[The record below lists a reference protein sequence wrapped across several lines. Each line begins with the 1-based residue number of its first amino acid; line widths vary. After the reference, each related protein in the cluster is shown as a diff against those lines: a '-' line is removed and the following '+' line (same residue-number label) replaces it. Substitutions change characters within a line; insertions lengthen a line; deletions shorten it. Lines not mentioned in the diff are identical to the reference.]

1 MAQQPAV
8 PSGVPVPGDVLA
20 GKYRIERV
28 LGAGGMG
35 VVFAAWHLVLERRVA
50 VKFLLP
56 EAAALP
62 DAGARFLREA
72 RAAAAL
78 DGQHIARVLDVG
90 TLDTG
95 AAYMVLEYL
104 TGDDL
109 GQVLQT
115 RGPLPLADAADYL
128 QACEAI
134 AEAHARGII
143 HRDLKPKN
151 LFLTR
156 RPDGTPL
163 LKVLDFGLSKFIA
176 TGDSLKEASLTAT
189 GLIMGS
195 IHYMS
200 PEQIRSLKYAD
211 VRTDIWALGV
221 ILYRMLT
228 GRHPFEGDSVTA
240 VTAAIMMDTP
250 VSILTLRQ
258 DVPPAVA
265 ALVSR
270 CLVKD
275 PAARAQSV
283 TEIARVLAP
292 FGTQRARLSFESI
305 DRLLPEPAHRGG
317 SSPAEGAPTASTR
330 PFGPPS
336 PSGAGPRAAPDA
348 TTAPMPAPPG
358 MPSSPGSEAPG
369 AMHATGSDAPGAVH
383 ATLPHASWGN
393 TTRSRAP
400 RGRAALLA
408 SAAGA
413 LVLVG
418 GLVLAWRL
426 TASRPADDSPSAPSV
441 TVTAPAPF
449 DAATAAAV
457 TTAARAADTATA
469 APPAGAEAPAARP
482 AETATAAPPAGAPA
496 IASPSARAPA
506 KPAAPPTAPA
516 REKPA
521 GSAAPPKPPP
531 PATSAPRNAGSDRRI
546 FD

>member
-8 PSGVPVPGDVLA
+8 PSGVPAPGDVLA

-35 VVFAAWHLVLERRVA
+35 VVFAGWDVVLERRVA
-50 VKFLLP
+50 VKLLLP

-78 DGQHIARVLDVG
+78 DGQHIARVLDMG
-90 TLDTG
+90 TLGTG

-115 RGPLPLADAADYL
+115 RGILPLADAADYVL

-163 LKVLDFGLSKFIA
+163 LKVLDFGLSKFTA
-176 TGDSLKEASLTAT
+176 TGDSVKEASLTAT

-228 GRHPFEGDSVTA
+228 GRHPFEGDSITA
-240 VTAAIMMDTP
+240 VTAAIIMDAPTS
-250 VSILTLRQ
+250 VLALRP
-258 DVPPAVA
+258 DLPPAVGE
-265 ALVSR
+265 LVGR
-270 CLVKD
+270 CLAKD
-275 PAARAQSV
+275 PGARVQSV
-283 TEIARVLAP
+283 AEIGRVLAP
-292 FGTQRARLSFESI
+292 FGTQRGRLSFESI
-305 DRLLPEPAHRGG
+305 DRILPERASRAGYPPVGAPPAAPGALG
-317 SSPAEGAPTASTR
+317 ASSPAWRGAP
-330 PFGPPS
+330 
-336 PSGAGPRAAPDA
+336 GAAEAA
-348 TTAPMPAPPG
+348 TAPMPDRPDV
-358 MPSSPGSEAPG
+358 PSSPGSEAAG
-369 AMHATGSDAPGAVH
+369 TAH

-393 TTRSRAP
+393 TTRTRAP
-400 RGRAALLA
+400 RSRVALLA
-408 SAAGA
+408 GAAGA
-413 LVLVG
+413 LVLTG
-418 GLVLAWRL
+418 IFLAWRL
-426 TASRPADDSPSAPSV
+426 TPSGPPDSDSPAASSSSAPELGLASPGAPGAASAPGAAGA
-441 TVTAPAPF
+441 VTATPV
-449 DAATAAAV
+449 AAI
-457 TTAARAADTATA
+457 
-469 APPAGAEAPAARP
+469 
-482 AETATAAPPAGAPA
+482 ETASAALEA
-496 IASPSARAPA
+496 
-506 KPAAPPTAPA
+506 
-516 REKPA
+516 
-521 GSAAPPKPPP
+521 SAAPVASASPDARAKAAASSTAATPPVKASANAVSTAKPPSSSQVRTQNKP
-531 PATSAPRNAGSDRRI
+531 EDPWNKWD
-546 FD
+546 

>member
-1 MAQQPAV
+1 MQQQHPV

-35 VVFAAWHLVLERRVA
+35 VVLAAWHLVLERRVA

-78 DGQHIARVLDVG
+78 DGQHIARVIDVG
-90 TLDTG
+90 TLDSG

-109 GQVLQT
+109 GHVLQT
-115 RGPLPLADAADYL
+115 RGPLPLVEAADYLL
-128 QACEAI
+128 QACEAL

-176 TGDSLKEASLTAT
+176 TGDSVKEASLTAT

-228 GRHPFEGDSVTA
+228 GRHPFEGDSITA

-250 VSILTLRQ
+250 VSIMALRP
-258 DVPPAVA
+258 DLPPAVG

-270 CLVKD
+270 CLTKD
-275 PAARAQSV
+275 PAARVQSV
-283 TEIARVLAP
+283 TEIGRVLSP
-292 FGTQRARLSFESI
+292 FGSQRARLSFESI
-305 DRLLPEPAHRGG
+305 DRLLPEPAARAGY
-317 SSPAEGAPTASTR
+317 PPVAGA
-330 PFGPPS
+330 
-336 PSGAGPRAAPDA
+336 PSGARGALGTSSPSWDAAPGAPED
-348 TTAPMPAPPG
+348 TTAPMPVRPDMTSA
-358 MPSSPGSEAPG
+358 
-369 AMHATGSDAPGAVH
+369 HGSDAAGTAH
-383 ATLPHASWGN
+383 GTLPHASWGN

-400 RGRAALLA
+400 RSRVALLA
-408 SAAGA
+408 GAAGA
-413 LVLVG
+413 LVLAG
-418 GLVLAWRL
+418 FALAWRL
-426 TASRPADDSPSAPSV
+426 TASAPAESSAPLVSTAAPEPASASPGASSAVTVIPTGAATETAPPGPAATPEPATSPSAAPEAK
-441 TVTAPAPF
+441 TAPRPTAPAPVKVKSTGS
-449 DAATAAAV
+449 AATPAP
-457 TTAARAADTATA
+457 AR
-469 APPAGAEAPAARP
+469 PSAPAA
-482 AETATAAPPAGAPA
+482 
-496 IASPSARAPA
+496 
-506 KPAAPPTAPA
+506 
-516 REKPA
+516 
-521 GSAAPPKPPP
+521 
-531 PATSAPRNAGSDRRI
+531 TSSSRTPRNHREI

>member
-1 MAQQPAV
+1 MQQQHPV

-78 DGQHIARVLDVG
+78 DGQHIARVIDVG
-90 TLDTG
+90 TLDSG

-109 GQVLQT
+109 GHVLQT
-115 RGPLPLADAADYL
+115 RGPLPLAEAADYLL
-128 QACEAI
+128 QACEAL

-176 TGDSLKEASLTAT
+176 TGDSVKEASLTAT

-228 GRHPFEGDSVTA
+228 GRQPFEGDSVTA

-250 VSILTLRQ
+250 TSILTLRP
-258 DVPPAVA
+258 DLPPAVG
-265 ALVSR
+265 ALVGR
-270 CLVKD
+270 CLAKD
-275 PAARAQSV
+275 PAARVQSV

-292 FGTQRARLSFESI
+292 FGSQRARLSFESI
-305 DRLLPEPAHRGG
+305 DRLLPEPGARAGYPTVAG
-317 SSPAEGAPTASTR
+317 ARSGAPGTSSPSWDAAPGAPE
-330 PFGPPS
+330 
-336 PSGAGPRAAPDA
+336 AA
-348 TTAPMPAPPG
+348 TAPMPVRPG
-358 MPSSPGSEAPG
+358 MTSSPGSEAAG
-369 AMHATGSDAPGAVH
+369 TAHG
-383 ATLPHASWGN
+383 TLPHASWGN
-393 TTRSRAP
+393 TTRTRAP
-400 RGRAALLA
+400 RSRVALVA
-408 SAAGA
+408 GAAGA
-413 LVLVG
+413 LVLAG
-418 GLVLAWRL
+418 FALAWRL
-426 TASRPADDSPSAPSV
+426 TASAPADSSASLASTSAPEPASAAPGASSALTMAPTGAATETAPSA
-441 TVTAPAPF
+441 TAPFPVP
-449 DAATAAAV
+449 T
-457 TTAARAADTATA
+457 
-469 APPAGAEAPAARP
+469 
-482 AETATAAPPAGAPA
+482 
-496 IASPSARAPA
+496 ASPSAAPTVKTAPSPTTPASKPSATAATSSSPKPIPPKTIPPKTPVDPA
-506 KPAAPPTAPA
+506 KIW
-516 REKPA
+516 
-521 GSAAPPKPPP
+521 
-531 PATSAPRNAGSDRRI
+531 N
-546 FD
+546 

>member
-1 MAQQPAV
+1 MPQQPAL
-8 PSGVPVPGDVLA
+8 PSGVPAPGDVLA
-20 GKYRIERV
+20 DKYRIERV

-35 VVFAAWHLVLERRVA
+35 VVLAAWHLVLERRVA

-62 DAGARFLREA
+62 DASARFLREA

-78 DGQHIARVLDVG
+78 DGQHIARVIDVG
-90 TLDTG
+90 TLDSG
-95 AAYMVLEYL
+95 AAYMVLEHL

-109 GQVLQT
+109 GQVLQS
-115 RGPLPLADAADYL
+115 RGPLPVAEAADYLL

-176 TGDSLKEASLTAT
+176 TGDSAKEASLTAT

-228 GRHPFEGDSVTA
+228 GRHPFEGDSITA
-240 VTAAIMMDTP
+240 VTAAIIMDTP
-250 VSILTLRQ
+250 PSILTLRP
-258 DVPPAVA
+258 DLPAAVG

-270 CLVKD
+270 CLAKD
-275 PAARAQSV
+275 PAARVQSV

-292 FGTQRARLSFESI
+292 FGSHRARLSFESI
-305 DRLLPEPAHRGG
+305 DRLLPEPVARAGYPPAPGPPGG
-317 SSPAEGAPTASTR
+317 LGRSSPSWGQAPVV
-330 PFGPPS
+330 PE
-336 PSGAGPRAAPDA
+336 A
-348 TTAPMPAPPG
+348 TTAPMRAHPG
-358 MPSSPGSEAPG
+358 APSSPGSEAAG
-369 AMHATGSDAPGAVH
+369 TAH
-383 ATLPHASWGN
+383 ATLPHAWGN

-400 RGRAALLA
+400 RSRVALLVGV
-408 SAAGA
+408 AGA
-413 LVLVG
+413 LVVACFVLV
-418 GLVLAWRL
+418 WRL
-426 TASRPADDSPSAPSV
+426 TASGPADSGASAASTLAPEPAPPTPDATGAVTVRPNGAPINAASAGSEASTAPVESASPHASAKAAASSAPS
-441 TVTAPAPF
+441 
-449 DAATAAAV
+449 AAAV
-457 TTAARAADTATA
+457 T
-469 APPAGAEAPAARP
+469 
-482 AETATAAPPAGAPA
+482 
-496 IASPSARAPA
+496 PSA
-506 KPAAPPTAPA
+506 
-516 REKPA
+516 
-521 GSAAPPKPPP
+521 SAVSTTRSLSPP
-531 PATSAPRNAGSDRRI
+531 PAKAKNKTEDPWKK

>member
-1 MAQQPAV
+1 MQQQQPGPA
-8 PSGVPVPGDVLA
+8 GVPVPGDVLA

-28 LGAGGMG
+28 LGVGGMG
-35 VVFAAWHLVLERRVA
+35 VVLAAWHLVLERRVA

-78 DGQHIARVLDVG
+78 DGQHIARVIDVG
-90 TLDTG
+90 TLDSG

-109 GQVLQT
+109 GHVLQT
-115 RGPLPLADAADYL
+115 RGPLPLVEAADYLL
-128 QACEAI
+128 QACEAL

-163 LKVLDFGLSKFIA
+163 LKVLDFGLSKVIA
-176 TGDSLKEASLTAT
+176 TGDSVKEASLTAT

-228 GRHPFEGDSVTA
+228 GRHPFEGDSITA

-250 VSILTLRQ
+250 TSILALRP
-258 DVPPAVA
+258 DLPPAVG

-275 PAARAQSV
+275 PTARAQSV
-283 TEIARVLAP
+283 AEIGRVLAP
-292 FGTQRARLSFESI
+292 FGSQRARLSFESI
-305 DRLLPEPAHRGG
+305 DRLLPEATARAGYPPVA
-317 SSPAEGAPTASTR
+317 GA
-330 PFGPPS
+330 
-336 PSGAGPRAAPDA
+336 PSGARGALGTSSPSWDAAPGAPEA
-348 TTAPMPAPPG
+348 TTAPMPFRPD
-358 MPSSPGSEAPG
+358 MTSSPGSEAAG
-369 AMHATGSDAPGAVH
+369 ASHG
-383 ATLPHASWGN
+383 TLPHASWGN

-400 RGRAALLA
+400 RSRVALLA
-408 SAAGA
+408 GAAGA
-413 LVLVG
+413 LVLAG
-418 GLVLAWRL
+418 FALAWRL
-426 TASRPADDSPSAPSV
+426 TASAPADSSAPMASIPVPEAASTSPGAPSPATVEPTVGPATPAPVPPPTASPSDAPTTKPAPSPA
-441 TVTAPAPF
+441 APAPKPRAS
-449 DAATAAAV
+449 AATSSSPRPIPSK
-457 TTAARAADTATA
+457 TTTPQKQPVD
-469 APPAGAEAPAARP
+469 
-482 AETATAAPPAGAPA
+482 
-496 IASPSARAPA
+496 
-506 KPAAPPTAPA
+506 
-516 REKPA
+516 
-521 GSAAPPKPPP
+521 
-531 PATSAPRNAGSDRRI
+531 PRKKWD
-546 FD
+546 

>member
-1 MAQQPAV
+1 MSQKPAV
-8 PSGVPVPGDVLA
+8 PSGVPAPGDVLA

-35 VVFAAWHLVLERRVA
+35 VVLAAWHLVLERRVA

-62 DAGARFLREA
+62 DASTRFLREA

-78 DGQHIARVLDVG
+78 DGQHIARVIDVG
-90 TLDTG
+90 TLDSG

-115 RGPLPLADAADYL
+115 RGPLPLAEAADYLL

-176 TGDSLKEASLTAT
+176 TGDSVKEASLTAT
-189 GLIMGS
+189 GVIMGS

-211 VRTDIWALGV
+211 VRTDIWALSV

-228 GRHPFEGDSVTA
+228 GRHPFEGDSITA

-250 VSILTLRQ
+250 TSVLTLRP
-258 DVPPAVA
+258 DLPPAVG

-270 CLVKD
+270 CLTKD
-275 PAARAQSV
+275 PAVRVQSV

-292 FGTQRARLSFESI
+292 FGTHRARLSFESI
-305 DRLLPEPAHRGG
+305 DRLLPEPAARAGYPPPPGAHGA
-317 SSPAEGAPTASTR
+317 SSSSSGEGPVV
-330 PFGPPS
+330 
-336 PSGAGPRAAPDA
+336 PDA

-358 MPSSPGSEAPG
+358 TPSSPGSEAAG
-369 AMHATGSDAPGAVH
+369 TAHAM
-383 ATLPHASWGN
+383 LPHAWGN

-400 RGRAALLA
+400 RSRVALLA
-408 SAAGA
+408 GAAGA
-413 LVLVG
+413 LVVAG
-418 GLVLAWRL
+418 FVLAWRL
-426 TASRPADDSPSAPSV
+426 TASSPADGGAPMASSSAPEPVSASSGAASAV
-441 TVTAPAPF
+441 TVKPTVVP
-449 DAATAAAV
+449 TE
-457 TTAARAADTATA
+457 T
-469 APPAGAEAPAARP
+469 APPAPPASPEPTQSASSAPTP
-482 AETATAAPPAGAPA
+482 APP
-496 IASPSARAPA
+496 
-506 KPAAPPTAPA
+506 
-516 REKPA
+516 
-521 GSAAPPKPPP
+521 PPKPPLVKPKPTANALAPAP
-531 PATSAPRNAGSDRRI
+531 PRQPPPQNSATKAPRNHREI

>member
-1 MAQQPAV
+1 MQQQPAV

-35 VVFAAWHLVLERRVA
+35 VVLAAWHLVLERRVA

-62 DAGARFLREA
+62 DSGARFLREA

-90 TLDTG
+90 TLDSG

-109 GQVLQT
+109 GHVLQT
-115 RGPLPLADAADYL
+115 RGPLPLAEAADYLL

-176 TGDSLKEASLTAT
+176 TGDSVKEASLTAT

-200 PEQIRSLKYAD
+200 PEQIRSLKFAD

-250 VSILTLRQ
+250 TSVAALRP
-258 DVPPAVA
+258 DVPQAVA
-265 ALVSR
+265 TLVSR

-275 PAARAQSV
+275 PNARVQSV
-283 TEIARVLAP
+283 TAIARVLAP
-292 FGTQRARLSFESI
+292 FGTHRARLAFESI
-305 DRLLPEPAHRGG
+305 DRLLPEPAPRAG
-317 SSPAEGAPTASTR
+317 SSPAEAAPTAV
-330 PFGPPS
+330 PGAFGTSS
-336 PSGAGPRAAPDA
+336 PSWVGAPEAA
-348 TTAPMPAPPG
+348 TTAPMPAPPPG
-358 MPSSPGSEAPG
+358 TPSSPGSEAMG
-369 AMHATGSDAPGAVH
+369 AAH

-393 TTRSRAP
+393 TTRTRTPRSRM
-400 RGRAALLA
+400 ALLA
-408 SAAGA
+408 GAAGVCLLA
-413 LVLVG
+413 GFVLS
-418 GLVLAWRL
+418 WRL
-426 TASRPADDSPSAPSV
+426 TASGPADGGAPVSSIAAPEPPSASPGAAGAV
-441 TVTAPAPF
+441 TVTPTGAPTTTASAAPE
-449 DAATAAAV
+449 ASTAPVASASPGASTTAAAS
-457 TTAARAADTATA
+457 TTAS
-469 APPAGAEAPAARP
+469 APAVK
-482 AETATAAPPAGAPA
+482 
-496 IASPSARAPA
+496 PSASAVSRTR
-506 KPAAPPTAPA
+506 PP
-516 REKPA
+516 
-521 GSAAPPKPPP
+521 SPPLVKTQSKAEDPW
-531 PATSAPRNAGSDRRI
+531 GKWD
-546 FD
+546 

>member
-1 MAQQPAV
+1 MPQPPAV
-8 PSGVPVPGDVLA
+8 PSGVPAPGDVLA

-35 VVFAAWHLVLERRVA
+35 VVLAAWHLVLERRVA

-62 DAGARFLREA
+62 DASARFLREA

-78 DGQHIARVLDVG
+78 DGQHIARVIDVG
-90 TLDTG
+90 TLDSG
-95 AAYMVLEYL
+95 AAYMVLEHL

-115 RGPLPLADAADYL
+115 RGPLPLAEAADYLL

-176 TGDSLKEASLTAT
+176 TGDSVKEASLTAT

-228 GRHPFEGDSVTA
+228 GRHPFEGDSITA

-250 VSILTLRQ
+250 TSLLTLRP
-258 DVPPAVA
+258 DLPPAVG

-270 CLVKD
+270 CLAKD
-275 PAARAQSV
+275 PAVRVQSV

-292 FGTQRARLSFESI
+292 FGSHRARLSFESI
-305 DRLLPEPAHRGG
+305 DRLLPEPAARAGYPPAPGFPGG
-317 SSPAEGAPTASTR
+317 LGTSSPSWGQ
-330 PFGPPS
+330 GPVVPE
-336 PSGAGPRAAPDA
+336 A

-358 MPSSPGSEAPG
+358 APSSPGSEAAG
-369 AMHATGSDAPGAVH
+369 TAH
-383 ATLPHASWGN
+383 ATLPHAWGN

-400 RGRAALLA
+400 RSRVALLA
-408 SAAGA
+408 GAAGA
-413 LVLVG
+413 LVLAG
-418 GLVLAWRL
+418 FVLAWRL
-426 TASRPADDSPSAPSV
+426 TASSPVDGGAPVASSPAHEPVSASPGAASAMTVQPAV
-441 TVTAPAPF
+441 TPTETAPPGPP
-449 DAATAAAV
+449 
-457 TTAARAADTATA
+457 RASPEPTESASA
-469 APPAGAEAPAARP
+469 APASTP
-482 AETATAAPPAGAPA
+482 APP
-496 IASPSARAPA
+496 
-506 KPAAPPTAPA
+506 
-516 REKPA
+516 
-521 GSAAPPKPPP
+521 PPKPPP
-531 PATSAPRNAGSDRRI
+531 VKQKATANAAAPAPPRQATPANSANKANSTNKTPSNHREI
-546 FD
+546 FE

>member
-1 MAQQPAV
+1 MAHQPAV

-35 VVFAAWHLVLERRVA
+35 VVFAGWDVVLERRVA
-50 VKFLLP
+50 VKLLLP

-78 DGQHIARVLDVG
+78 DGQHIARVLDMG
-90 TLDTG
+90 TLGTG

-115 RGPLPLADAADYL
+115 RGILPLADAADYVL

-163 LKVLDFGLSKFIA
+163 LKVLDFGLSKFTA
-176 TGDSLKEASLTAT
+176 TGDSVKEASLTAT

-228 GRHPFEGDSVTA
+228 GRHPFEGDSITA
-240 VTAAIMMDTP
+240 VTAAIIMDAPTA
-250 VSILTLRQ
+250 VLALRP
-258 DVPPAVA
+258 DLPPAVGE
-265 ALVSR
+265 LVGR
-270 CLVKD
+270 CLAKD
-275 PAARAQSV
+275 PGARVQSV
-283 TEIARVLAP
+283 AEIGRVLAP
-292 FGTQRARLSFESI
+292 FGTQRGRLSFESI
-305 DRLLPEPAHRGG
+305 DRILPERASRAGYPPVGAPPAAPGALG
-317 SSPAEGAPTASTR
+317 ASSPAWRGAP
-330 PFGPPS
+330 
-336 PSGAGPRAAPDA
+336 GAAEAA
-348 TTAPMPAPPG
+348 TAPMPDRPDT
-358 MPSSPGSEAPG
+358 PSSPGSEAAAG
-369 AMHATGSDAPGAVH
+369 TAH

-393 TTRSRAP
+393 TTRTRAP
-400 RGRAALLA
+400 RNRVALLA
-408 SAAGA
+408 GAAGA
-413 LVLVG
+413 LVLTG
-418 GLVLAWRL
+418 IFLAWRL
-426 TASRPADDSPSAPSV
+426 TPSGSPDSDSPVASSSAAPEIGPASPGAAGAPGAAGG
-441 TVTAPAPF
+441 VTATPTV
-449 DAATAAAV
+449 AAMETASAALE
-457 TTAARAADTATA
+457 ATA
-469 APPAGAEAPAARP
+469 APVASASPDARAKAAASSTAATPPVKASANAVSTARP
-482 AETATAAPPAGAPA
+482 
-496 IASPSARAPA
+496 
-506 KPAAPPTAPA
+506 
-516 REKPA
+516 
-521 GSAAPPKPPP
+521 
-531 PATSAPRNAGSDRRI
+531 TSSSQVKTQIKTEDPWNKWD
-546 FD
+546 

>member
-1 MAQQPAV
+1 MQQQQPLPA
-8 PSGVPVPGDVLA
+8 GVPVPGDVLA

-28 LGAGGMG
+28 LGVGGMG
-35 VVFAAWHLVLERRVA
+35 VVLAAWHLVLERRVA

-78 DGQHIARVLDVG
+78 DGQHIARVIDVG
-90 TLDTG
+90 TLDSG

-109 GQVLQT
+109 GHVLQT
-115 RGPLPLADAADYL
+115 RGPLPLVEAADYLL
-128 QACEAI
+128 QACEAL

-156 RPDGTPL
+156 RPDGAPL

-176 TGDSLKEASLTAT
+176 TGDSVKEASLTAT

-228 GRHPFEGDSVTA
+228 GRHPFEGDSITA

-250 VSILTLRQ
+250 TSILALRP
-258 DVPPAVA
+258 DLPPAVG

-270 CLVKD
+270 CLTKD
-275 PAARAQSV
+275 PAVRVQSV
-283 TEIARVLAP
+283 TEIGRVLAP
-292 FGTQRARLSFESI
+292 FGSQRARLSFESI
-305 DRLLPEPAHRGG
+305 DRLLPEPAARAGY
-317 SSPAEGAPTASTR
+317 PPVAGA
-330 PFGPPS
+330 
-336 PSGAGPRAAPDA
+336 PSGARGALGTSSPSWDAAPGAPED
-348 TTAPMPAPPG
+348 TTAPMPSRPD
-358 MPSSPGSEAPG
+358 MTSSPGSEAAG
-369 AMHATGSDAPGAVH
+369 TAHG
-383 ATLPHASWGN
+383 TLPHASWGN
-393 TTRSRAP
+393 TTRTRAP
-400 RGRAALLA
+400 RSRVALLA
-408 SAAGA
+408 GAAGA

-418 GLVLAWRL
+418 FALAWRL
-426 TASRPADDSPSAPSV
+426 TASAPADSSASLVSTPAPEPVSASPGAPGAV
-441 TVTAPAPF
+441 TVPTTG
-449 DAATAAAV
+449 AATATALPEPAA
-457 TTAARAADTATA
+457 TTAPSALPTPKPAPRPA
-469 APPAGAEAPAARP
+469 APPVKVRSTGSTVTP
-482 AETATAAPPAGAPA
+482 
-496 IASPSARAPA
+496 APA
-506 KPAAPPTAPA
+506 KPPAPA
-516 REKPA
+516 AA
-521 GSAAPPKPPP
+521 GSSK
-531 PATSAPRNAGSDRRI
+531 TPRNHREI
-546 FD
+546 FE

>member
-1 MAQQPAV
+1 MQQQQPLPA
-8 PSGVPVPGDVLA
+8 GVPVPGDVLA

-28 LGAGGMG
+28 LGVGGMG
-35 VVFAAWHLVLERRVA
+35 VVLAAWHLVLERRVA

-78 DGQHIARVLDVG
+78 DGQHIARVIDVG
-90 TLDTG
+90 TLDSG

-109 GQVLQT
+109 GHVLQT
-115 RGPLPLADAADYL
+115 RGPLPLVEAADYLL
-128 QACEAI
+128 QACEAL

-176 TGDSLKEASLTAT
+176 TGDSVKEASLTAT

-228 GRHPFEGDSVTA
+228 GRHPFEGDSITA

-250 VSILTLRQ
+250 TSILALRP
-258 DVPPAVA
+258 DLPPAVG

-270 CLVKD
+270 CLTKD
-275 PAARAQSV
+275 PAVRVQSV
-283 TEIARVLAP
+283 TEIGRVLAP
-292 FGTQRARLSFESI
+292 FGSQRAMLSFESI
-305 DRLLPEPAHRGG
+305 DRLLPEPAARAGY
-317 SSPAEGAPTASTR
+317 PPVAGA
-330 PFGPPS
+330 
-336 PSGAGPRAAPDA
+336 PSGARGALGTSSPSWDAAPGAPED
-348 TTAPMPAPPG
+348 TTAPMPSRPD
-358 MPSSPGSEAPG
+358 MTSSPGSEAAG
-369 AMHATGSDAPGAVH
+369 TAHG
-383 ATLPHASWGN
+383 TLPHASWGN
-393 TTRSRAP
+393 TTRTRAP
-400 RGRAALLA
+400 RSRVALLA
-408 SAAGA
+408 GAAGA

-418 GLVLAWRL
+418 FALAWRL
-426 TASRPADDSPSAPSV
+426 TASAPAHSSAPMASI
-441 TVTAPAPF
+441 PAPE
-449 DAATAAAV
+449 AASTS
-457 TTAARAADTATA
+457 
-469 APPAGAEAPAARP
+469 P
-482 AETATAAPPAGAPA
+482 GAPSPA
-496 IASPSARAPA
+496 TVEPTVGPATPAPVPPPTASPSAAPTA
-506 KPAAPPTAPA
+506 KPAPSPAAPA
-516 REKPA
+516 
-521 GSAAPPKPPP
+521 PKPRASASTSSSPRP
-531 PATSAPRNAGSDRRI
+531 IPAKTTTPQKQPVDPRKKWD
-546 FD
+546 

>member
-1 MAQQPAV
+1 MQQPPAV
-8 PSGVPVPGDVLA
+8 PAGVPVPGDVLA

-35 VVFAAWHLVLERRVA
+35 VVLAAWHLVLERRVA

-78 DGQHIARVLDVG
+78 DGQHVARVLDVG

-104 TGDDL
+104 TGEDL
-109 GQVLQT
+109 GQVLQA
-115 RGPLPLADAADYL
+115 RGTLPLTEAADYLL
-128 QACEAI
+128 QACEAL

-176 TGDSLKEASLTAT
+176 TGDSVKEASLTAT

-200 PEQIRSLKYAD
+200 PEQIRSLKYAH
-211 VRTDIWALGV
+211 VRTDLWALGV

-228 GRHPFEGDSVTA
+228 GRHPFEGDSITS

-250 VSILTLRQ
+250 TPLLTLRP
-258 DVPPAVA
+258 DLPPAVG

-275 PAARAQSV
+275 PAARVQSV

-292 FGTQRARLSFESI
+292 FATQRGRLSFESI
-305 DRLLPEPAHRGG
+305 DRLLPEVA
-317 SSPAEGAPTASTR
+317 SPAGSPPGPGAPAGAPRVPSA
-330 PFGPPS
+330 PS
-336 PSGAGPRAAPDA
+336 PSWPGAPEAA
-348 TTAPMPAPPG
+348 TAPMPDRPG
-358 MPSSPGSEAPG
+358 APSSPGGEAAG
-369 AMHATGSDAPGAVH
+369 VAH

-393 TTRSRAP
+393 TTRARVPRSRV
-400 RGRAALLA
+400 ALLA
-408 SAAGA
+408 GVAGA
-413 LVLVG
+413 LVLTGVAI
-418 GLVLAWRL
+418 AWRL
-426 TASRPADDSPSAPSV
+426 SASGPVDGSALAASNA
-441 TVTAPAPF
+441 APEPV
-449 DAATAAAV
+449 TAAADAPKPDEPSPTV
-457 TTAARAADTATA
+457 TPTHTAPVPPEPTPPPSASALVSASASASTRPPAPLPRPTSERPK
-469 APPAGAEAPAARP
+469 PPAGPASSP
-482 AETATAAPPAGAPA
+482 KPAPP
-496 IASPSARAPA
+496 
-506 KPAAPPTAPA
+506 PTKSTDPGK
-516 REKPA
+516 RW
-521 GSAAPPKPPP
+521 
-531 PATSAPRNAGSDRRI
+531 D
-546 FD
+546 

>member
-1 MAQQPAV
+1 MSQQPAV

-35 VVFAAWHLVLERRVA
+35 VVLAAWHLVLERRVA

-109 GQVLQT
+109 GHVLQT
-115 RGPLPLADAADYL
+115 RGPLPLAEAADYLL

-176 TGDSLKEASLTAT
+176 TGDSVKEASLTAT

-200 PEQIRSLKYAD
+200 PEQIRSLKFAD

-240 VTAAIMMDTP
+240 VTAAIMMDAP
-250 VSILTLRQ
+250 VSVTTLRP

-275 PAARAQSV
+275 PNVRVQSV

-292 FGTQRARLSFESI
+292 FGTHRARLAFESI
-305 DRLLPEPAHRGG
+305 DRLLPEPAPRAG
-317 SSPAEGAPTASTR
+317 SSPAVAAPTVAAGAFTASSPSWVGAPES
-330 PFGPPS
+330 
-336 PSGAGPRAAPDA
+336 A
-348 TTAPMPAPPG
+348 TTAPMPAPPPG
-358 MPSSPGSEAPG
+358 TPSSPGSEAAG
-369 AMHATGSDAPGAVH
+369 TAH

-393 TTRSRAP
+393 TTRTRTPRSRM
-400 RGRAALLA
+400 ALLA
-408 SAAGA
+408 GAAGA
-413 LVLVG
+413 CLLAG
-418 GLVLAWRL
+418 FVLAWRL
-426 TASRPADDSPSAPSV
+426 TANGPAGDGAPV
-441 TVTAPAPF
+441 TSIAAPEPPPASLVAAG
-449 DAATAAAV
+449 AATAA
-457 TTAARAADTATA
+457 
-469 APPAGAEAPAARP
+469 
-482 AETATAAPPAGAPA
+482 
-496 IASPSARAPA
+496 
-506 KPAAPPTAPA
+506 
-516 REKPA
+516 
-521 GSAAPPKPPP
+521 
-531 PATSAPRNAGSDRRI
+531 
-546 FD
+546 

>member
-1 MAQQPAV
+1 MQHHPAV
-8 PSGVPVPGDVLA
+8 PSGVPVAGDVLA

-35 VVFAAWHLVLERRVA
+35 VVLAAWHLVLERRVA
-50 VKFLLP
+50 IKFLLP

-62 DAGARFLREA
+62 DASARFLREA

-78 DGQHIARVLDVG
+78 DGQHIARVIDVG
-90 TLDTG
+90 TLDSG

-115 RGPLPLADAADYL
+115 RGPLPLAEAADYLL
-128 QACEAI
+128 QACEAL

-176 TGDSLKEASLTAT
+176 TGDSVKEASLTAT

-228 GRHPFEGDSVTA
+228 GRHPFEGDSITA

-250 VSILTLRQ
+250 TAVLTLRP
-258 DVPPAVA
+258 DLPPAVG

-270 CLVKD
+270 CLAKD
-275 PAARAQSV
+275 PAVRVQSV
-283 TEIARVLAP
+283 TEIGRVLAP

-305 DRLLPEPAHRGG
+305 DRLLPEPAARAGYPPAAGPPGG
-317 SSPAEGAPTASTR
+317 LGTSSPSWG
-330 PFGPPS
+330 
-336 PSGAGPRAAPDA
+336 AAPVEPEA
-348 TTAPMPAPPG
+348 ATAPMPAPPVTT
-358 MPSSPGSEAPG
+358 SSPGGEAAG
-369 AMHATGSDAPGAVH
+369 TAH

-393 TTRSRAP
+393 TTRTRAP
-400 RGRAALLA
+400 RSRVALLA
-408 SAAGA
+408 GAAGA
-413 LVLVG
+413 LALAGFILV
-418 GLVLAWRL
+418 WRL
-426 TASRPADDSPSAPSV
+426 AASGPADSGAPAASIPAPEPASASPGAV
-441 TVTAPAPF
+441 TVTPTRAAAETEAPAPPAMTAPVASASAGA
-449 DAATAAAV
+449 DAKLAGASAAQPKPSATAAQPKPS
-457 TTAARAADTATA
+457 ATA
-469 APPAGAEAPAARP
+469 AQPKPG
-482 AETATAAPPAGAPA
+482 ATAAQPK
-496 IASPSARAPA
+496 PSAT
-506 KPAAPPTAPA
+506 AALPV
-516 REKPA
+516 
-521 GSAAPPKPPP
+521 KPPSRGGASKP
-531 PATSAPRNAGSDRRI
+531 PDVGDKW
-546 FD
+546 D

>member
-8 PSGVPVPGDVLA
+8 PPGVPVPGDVLA

-35 VVFAAWHLVLERRVA
+35 VVLAAWHLVLERRVA

-90 TLDTG
+90 RLDSG

-109 GQVLQT
+109 GHVLQT
-115 RGPLPLADAADYL
+115 RGPLPLAEAVDYLL

-176 TGDSLKEASLTAT
+176 TGDSVKEASLTAT

-200 PEQIRSLKYAD
+200 PEQIRSLKFAD
-211 VRTDIWALGV
+211 VRTDLWALGV

-250 VSILTLRQ
+250 VSVTALRP

-275 PAARAQSV
+275 PSARVQSV

-292 FGTQRARLSFESI
+292 FGTHRARLAFESI
-305 DRLLPEPAHRGG
+305 DRLLPEPPPRAG
-317 SSPAEGAPTASTR
+317 SSPAVAAPTVAASA
-330 PFGPPS
+330 FGAPS
-336 PSGAGPRAAPDA
+336 PSWVGAPEAA
-348 TTAPMPAPPG
+348 TTAPMPAPPPG
-358 MPSSPGSEAPG
+358 TPSSPGSEAAG
-369 AMHATGSDAPGAVH
+369 TAH

-393 TTRSRAP
+393 TTRTRAP
-400 RGRAALLA
+400 RSRVALLA
-408 SAAGA
+408 GAAGVCLLA
-413 LVLVG
+413 G
-418 GLVLAWRL
+418 FALAWRL
-426 TASRPADDSPSAPSV
+426 SPSGPADSG
-441 TVTAPAPF
+441 APAASI
-449 DAATAAAV
+449 AAPEPRSASPGAAAATMAPAADPAEAAAPAQAPRPTAAASV
-457 TTAARAADTATA
+457 STETTGSPAATPPPPPKPRPTAAPKPTAAKGTSPGS
-469 APPAGAEAPAARP
+469 APPAGSTRP
-482 AETATAAPPAGAPA
+482 
-496 IASPSARAPA
+496 PSAA
-506 KPAAPPTAPA
+506 
-516 REKPA
+516 
-521 GSAAPPKPPP
+521 S
-531 PATSAPRNAGSDRRI
+531 TSKAQQDPRRR

>member
-1 MAQQPAV
+1 MPHPPAV

-35 VVFAAWHLVLERRVA
+35 VVLAAWHLVLERRVA

-56 EAAALP
+56 EAATLP

-90 TLDTG
+90 ALDSG
-95 AAYMVLEYL
+95 AAYMVLEHL

-115 RGPLPLADAADYL
+115 RGTLPLVEATDYLL

-176 TGDSLKEASLTAT
+176 TGDSVKEASLTAT

-221 ILYRMLT
+221 ILYRMIT
-228 GRHPFEGDSVTA
+228 GRHPFEGDSITA
-240 VTAAIMMDTP
+240 VTAAIIMDTP
-250 VSILTLRQ
+250 TSVMALRP

-275 PAARAQSV
+275 PNARVQSV
-283 TEIARVLAP
+283 AEIARVLAP
-292 FGTQRARLSFESI
+292 FGTYRARLSFESI
-305 DRLLPEPAHRGG
+305 DRLLPEPAPRAG
-317 SSPAEGAPTASTR
+317 SSPAEAAPTVAPRAVGTSSPSWVGAPEA
-330 PFGPPS
+330 
-336 PSGAGPRAAPDA
+336 A
-348 TTAPMPAPPG
+348 TTALMPAPLG
-358 MPSSPGSEAPG
+358 TPSSPGSEAAG
-369 AMHATGSDAPGAVH
+369 TAH

-393 TTRSRAP
+393 TTRTRKP
-400 RGRAALLA
+400 RNHVALLA
-408 SAAGA
+408 GAAGVCLLA
-413 LVLVG
+413 
-418 GLVLAWRL
+418 GLVLAWRQ
-426 TASRPADDSPSAPSV
+426 TASGPVDGNASAPVTSIPAPEPPSASSV
-441 TVTAPAPF
+441 AAGAATTAPA
-449 DAATAAAV
+449 
-457 TTAARAADTATA
+457 
-469 APPAGAEAPAARP
+469 AGPT
-482 AETATAAPPAGAPA
+482 ETATVTPAPDPPPA
-496 IASPSARAPA
+496 ASASAEITA
-506 KPAAPPTAPA
+506 KPAAALSTSS
-516 REKPA
+516 KPA
-521 GSAAPPKPPP
+521 AALSTSSKPAAAPSSSSKPATKTVTPPGSAAPHTPPKPPP
-531 PATSAPRNAGSDRRI
+531 ATTPPKAPRNHREI

>member
-1 MAQQPAV
+1 MPQQPAV
-8 PSGVPVPGDVLA
+8 PSGVPAPGDVLA

-35 VVFAAWHLVLERRVA
+35 VVLAAWHLVLERRVA

-56 EAAALP
+56 AAAALP

-90 TLDTG
+90 ALDSG
-95 AAYMVLEYL
+95 AAYMVLEHL

-115 RGPLPLADAADYL
+115 RGTLPLVEATDYLL

-176 TGDSLKEASLTAT
+176 TGDSVKEASLTAT

-228 GRHPFEGDSVTA
+228 GRHPFEGDSMTA
-240 VTAAIMMDTP
+240 VTAAIMIDTP
-250 VSILTLRQ
+250 TSVMALRP

-275 PAARAQSV
+275 PNARVQSV

-292 FGTQRARLSFESI
+292 FGTYRARLSFESI
-305 DRLLPEPAHRGG
+305 DRLLPEPAPRAG
-317 SSPAEGAPTASTR
+317 SSPAEAAPTVAPRAVGAS
-330 PFGPPS
+330 S
-336 PSGAGPRAAPDA
+336 PSWVGAAEAA

-358 MPSSPGSEAPG
+358 TPSSPGSEAAG
-369 AMHATGSDAPGAVH
+369 TAH
-383 ATLPHASWGN
+383 ATLPHASWGS
-393 TTRSRAP
+393 TTRTNKPRSRV
-400 RGRAALLA
+400 ALLA
-408 SAAGA
+408 GAAGVCLLA
-413 LVLVG
+413 G
-418 GLVLAWRL
+418 FVLAWRL
-426 TASRPADDSPSAPSV
+426 TASGPVSGNAPVTSIAAPEPPSASPGAASAV
-441 TVTAPAPF
+441 TVTATEAP
-449 DAATAAAV
+449 TE
-457 TTAARAADTATA
+457 T
-469 APPAGAEAPAARP
+469 APPAPAPPSRTPAASVSVEVAAEPAPSPTAPAS
-482 AETATAAPPAGAPA
+482 AAPKPR
-496 IASPSARAPA
+496 ASAAPSARAPSRA
-506 KPAAPPTAPA
+506 TT
-516 REKPA
+516 
-521 GSAAPPKPPP
+521 SPPKTPVDP
-531 PATSAPRNAGSDRRI
+531 GSI
-546 FD
+546 WP

>member
-35 VVFAAWHLVLERRVA
+35 VVLAAWDVVLERRVA

-78 DGQHIARVLDVG
+78 DGQHIARVLDMG
-90 TLDTG
+90 ALSTG

-109 GQVLQT
+109 GHVLQT
-115 RGPLPLADAADYL
+115 RGHLPLADATDYLL

-176 TGDSLKEASLTAT
+176 TGDSVKEASLTAT

-211 VRTDIWALGV
+211 IRTDIWALGV

-228 GRHPFEGDSVTA
+228 GRHPFEGDSITA
-240 VTAAIMMDTP
+240 VTAAIIMDTP
-250 VSILTLRQ
+250 TSVLALRP
-258 DVPPAVA
+258 DLPPAVGE
-265 ALVSR
+265 LVSR
-270 CLVKD
+270 CLAKD
-275 PAARAQSV
+275 PGARVQSV
-283 TEIARVLAP
+283 AEIGRVLAP
-292 FGTQRARLSFESI
+292 FGTQRGRLSFESI
-305 DRLLPEPAHRGG
+305 DRILPERASRAGYPPVGAPPAAPGALG
-317 SSPAEGAPTASTR
+317 MSSPAWGRAPGAAE
-330 PFGPPS
+330 
-336 PSGAGPRAAPDA
+336 AA
-348 TTAPMPAPPG
+348 TAPMPHRPD
-358 MPSSPGSEAPG
+358 MPSSPGSEVAG
-369 AMHATGSDAPGAVH
+369 AAH

-393 TTRSRAP
+393 TTRTRGPRSRV
-400 RGRAALLA
+400 ALLA
-408 SAAGA
+408 GAAAA
-413 LVLVG
+413 LVLMTG
-418 GLVLAWRL
+418 FFLAWRL
-426 TASRPADDSPSAPSV
+426 TASVSPDSDSPVASSSAVPEREPVSPGV
-441 TVTAPAPF
+441 AGAVTATPTVAAMETASAALEASAAPVASASP
-449 DAATAAAV
+449 DAGAKAAASSTAATAS
-457 TTAARAADTATA
+457 TAATPPVKASATA
-469 APPAGAEAPAARP
+469 VSTTRPPSSSQVR
-482 AETATAAPPAGAPA
+482 TQN
-496 IASPSARAPA
+496 
-506 KPAAPPTAPA
+506 KPEDPW
-516 REKPA
+516 K
-521 GSAAPPKPPP
+521 KW
-531 PATSAPRNAGSDRRI
+531 D
-546 FD
+546 

>member
-1 MAQQPAV
+1 MPQQPAV

-35 VVFAAWHLVLERRVA
+35 VVLAAWHLVLERRVA

-62 DAGARFLREA
+62 DASARFLREA

-90 TLDTG
+90 TLDSG
-95 AAYMVLEYL
+95 AAYMVLEHL
-104 TGDDL
+104 VGDDL
-109 GQVLQT
+109 GHVLQT
-115 RGPLPLADAADYL
+115 RGPLPLAEAADYLL

-163 LKVLDFGLSKFIA
+163 LKVLDFGLSKFVA
-176 TGDSLKEASLTAT
+176 TGDSVKEASLTAT

-200 PEQIRSLKYAD
+200 PEQIRSLKFAH

-250 VSILTLRQ
+250 VSVTVLRP

-275 PAARAQSV
+275 PNARVQSV

-292 FGTQRARLSFESI
+292 FGTHRARLAFESI
-305 DRLLPEPAHRGG
+305 DRLLPEPAPRAG
-317 SSPAEGAPTASTR
+317 SSPTVAAPST
-330 PFGPPS
+330 FGTSS
-336 PSGAGPRAAPDA
+336 PSWVVAPEPA
-348 TTAPMPAPPG
+348 TTAPMPAPPPG
-358 MPSSPGSEAPG
+358 TPSSPGSEA
-369 AMHATGSDAPGAVH
+369 AH

-393 TTRSRAP
+393 TTRTRTPRSRV
-400 RGRAALLA
+400 ALLTG
-408 SAAGA
+408 AAGVCLLA
-413 LVLVG
+413 G
-418 GLVLAWRL
+418 FVLAWRL
-426 TASRPADDSPSAPSV
+426 SPSGPADRSAPVTSIAAPEPPSASPGAAGVV
-441 TVTAPAPF
+441 TVITPVAGP
-449 DAATAAAV
+449 AATA
-457 TTAARAADTATA
+457 TPEPGSSA
-469 APPAGAEAPAARP
+469 APV
-482 AETATAAPPAGAPA
+482 
-496 IASPSARAPA
+496 ASPSAEVSARPTEP
-506 KPAAPPTAPA
+506 PAAQ
-516 REKPA
+516 
-521 GSAAPPKPPP
+521 PKPSATAALPKPSATAVPPRKQPP
-531 PATSAPRNAGSDRRI
+531 PRGGTSKEPDVW
-546 FD
+546 DQWD

>member
-1 MAQQPAV
+1 MQQHPAV
-8 PSGVPVPGDVLA
+8 PSGVPVAGDVLA

-35 VVFAAWHLVLERRVA
+35 VVLAAWHLVLERRVA
-50 VKFLLP
+50 IKFLLP

-62 DAGARFLREA
+62 DASARFLREA

-78 DGQHIARVLDVG
+78 DGQHIARVIDVG
-90 TLDTG
+90 TLDSG
-95 AAYMVLEYL
+95 AAYMVLEHL

-115 RGPLPLADAADYL
+115 RGPLPLAEAADYLL
-128 QACEAI
+128 QACEAL

-156 RPDGTPL
+156 RPDGAPL

-176 TGDSLKEASLTAT
+176 TGDSVKEASLTAT

-228 GRHPFEGDSVTA
+228 GRHPFEGDSITA

-250 VSILTLRQ
+250 TSLLTLRP
-258 DVPPAVA
+258 DLPPAVG
-265 ALVSR
+265 ALVGR
-270 CLVKD
+270 CLAKD
-275 PAARAQSV
+275 PAVRVQSV
-283 TEIARVLAP
+283 TEIGRVLAP

-305 DRLLPEPAHRGG
+305 DRLLPEPAARAGYPPAPG
-317 SSPAEGAPTASTR
+317 TPGALGASSPSWGGAPVA
-330 PFGPPS
+330 PE
-336 PSGAGPRAAPDA
+336 AA
-348 TTAPMPAPPG
+348 TAPMPVRPG
-358 MPSSPGSEAPG
+358 APSSPGTA
-369 AMHATGSDAPGAVH
+369 H
-383 ATLPHASWGN
+383 ATLPQAWGN

-400 RGRAALLA
+400 RSRAALLA
-408 SAAGA
+408 GAAGA
-413 LVLVG
+413 LVLAG
-418 GLVLAWRL
+418 FILVWRL
-426 TASRPADDSPSAPSV
+426 TVSGPADSSAPVASIPAPEPASASPGAV
-441 TVTAPAPF
+441 TVTPKGAPIDTASAGTEASTAPI
-449 DAATAAAV
+449 ASASPHASAKAAASS
-457 TTAARAADTATA
+457 AAS
-469 APPAGAEAPAARP
+469 APPVKPRASAANTARP
-482 AETATAAPPAGAPA
+482 
-496 IASPSARAPA
+496 PS
-506 KPAAPPTAPA
+506 
-516 REKPA
+516 
-521 GSAAPPKPPP
+521 PPP
-531 PATSAPRNAGSDRRI
+531 VKTQSKPEDPWKK

>member
-1 MAQQPAV
+1 MPQQPAV
-8 PSGVPVPGDVLA
+8 LSGVPASGDVLA
-20 GKYRIERV
+20 GKYRIERI

-35 VVFAAWHLVLERRVA
+35 VVLAAWHLVLERRVA

-90 TLDTG
+90 TLDSG

-109 GQVLQT
+109 GHVLHT
-115 RGPLPLADAADYL
+115 RGPLPLVEAADYL
-128 QACEAI
+128 IQACEAL

-163 LKVLDFGLSKFIA
+163 LKVLDFGLSKFI
-176 TGDSLKEASLTAT
+176 TSGDSAKEASLTAT

-195 IHYMS
+195 IHYMP
-200 PEQIRSLKYAD
+200 PEQIRSLKFTD

-228 GRHPFEGDSVTA
+228 GRHPFEGDSITA
-240 VTAAIMMDTP
+240 ITAAILMDTP
-250 VSILTLRQ
+250 IPVLSLRPN
-258 DVPPAVA
+258 VPPAVA
-265 ALVSR
+265 TLVTR

-275 PAARAQSV
+275 PNARVQSV

-292 FGTQRARLSFESI
+292 FGTYRSMLSFESI
-305 DRLLPEPAHRGG
+305 DRLLPEPSPRAGA
-317 SSPAEGAPTASTR
+317 SPAEAAPTVTPHVFGASLPSQVGAPEA
-330 PFGPPS
+330 
-336 PSGAGPRAAPDA
+336 A

-358 MPSSPGSEAPG
+358 TPSSLGNEAAG
-369 AMHATGSDAPGAVH
+369 TAH

-393 TTRSRAP
+393 TMRPRTPRNRAV
-400 RGRAALLA
+400 LLA
-408 SAAGA
+408 GAAGVF
-413 LVLVG
+413 VLAG
-418 GLVLAWRL
+418 FVLAWRP
-426 TASRPADDSPSAPSV
+426 TASGSIDSSAPVTSIPAPGLTSASTGAV
-441 TVTAPAPF
+441 STATAELATAPTETVTAAPAFGPAPT
-449 DAATAAAV
+449 ASASAEVTAKPSATPSTSLKPV
-457 TTAARAADTATA
+457 TTKTT
-469 APPAGAEAPAARP
+469 PP
-482 AETATAAPPAGAPA
+482 
-496 IASPSARAPA
+496 
-506 KPAAPPTAPA
+506 
-516 REKPA
+516 
-521 GSAAPPKPPP
+521 GSAATRTPTRPP
-531 PATSAPRNAGSDRRI
+531 PATAPLKTQQDPRVK
-546 FD
+546 FE

>member
-1 MAQQPAV
+1 MQQQHPVPA
-8 PSGVPVPGDVLA
+8 GVPVPGDVLA

-35 VVFAAWHLVLERRVA
+35 VVLAAWHLVLERRVA

-78 DGQHIARVLDVG
+78 DGQHIARVIDVG
-90 TLDTG
+90 TLDSG
-95 AAYMVLEYL
+95 AAYMVLEHL

-109 GQVLQT
+109 GHVLQT
-115 RGPLPLADAADYL
+115 RGPLPLAEAADYLL
-128 QACEAI
+128 QACEAL

-176 TGDSLKEASLTAT
+176 TGDSVKEASLTAT

-228 GRHPFEGDSVTA
+228 GRHPFEGDSITA

-250 VSILTLRQ
+250 TPILTLRP
-258 DVPPAVA
+258 DLPPAVG
-265 ALVSR
+265 ALLSR
-270 CLVKD
+270 CLAKD
-275 PAARAQSV
+275 PAARVQSV
-283 TEIARVLAP
+283 TEIGRVLSP

-305 DRLLPEPAHRGG
+305 DRLLPEPAARAGYP
-317 SSPAEGAPTASTR
+317 SVAGA
-330 PFGPPS
+330 
-336 PSGAGPRAAPDA
+336 PSGARGALGASSPSWDAAPGA
-348 TTAPMPAPPG
+348 PEAPTAPMPARPG
-358 MPSSPGSEAPG
+358 MTSSPGSEAAG
-369 AMHATGSDAPGAVH
+369 TAHG
-383 ATLPHASWGN
+383 TLPHASWGN
-393 TTRSRAP
+393 TTRTRAP
-400 RGRAALLA
+400 RSRVALLA
-408 SAAGA
+408 GAAGA

-418 GLVLAWRL
+418 FFLAWRL
-426 TASRPADDSPSAPSV
+426 TASAPADSSPSLASTAAPELASASQGAATAV
-441 TVTAPAPF
+441 TVTPTG
-449 DAATAAAV
+449 AAT
-457 TTAARAADTATA
+457 
-469 APPAGAEAPAARP
+469 
-482 AETATAAPPAGAPA
+482 A
-496 IASPSARAPA
+496 IASPAPA
-506 KPAAPPTAPA
+506 PVPVPAASP
-516 REKPA
+516 
-521 GSAAPPKPPP
+521 SAAP
-531 PATSAPRNAGSDRRI
+531 TSAPAASPSALAPQPRATATTSSPKPIPPKPIPAKKPMDPAILWN
-546 FD
+546 

>member
-1 MAQQPAV
+1 MQQQPV
-8 PSGVPVPGDVLA
+8 PAGVPVPGDVLA

-35 VVFAAWHLVLERRVA
+35 VVLAAWHLVLERRVA

-78 DGQHIARVLDVG
+78 DGQHIARVIDVG
-90 TLDTG
+90 TLDSG

-109 GQVLQT
+109 GHVLQT
-115 RGPLPLADAADYL
+115 RGPLPLAEAADYLL

-176 TGDSLKEASLTAT
+176 TGDSVKEASLTAT

-228 GRHPFEGDSVTA
+228 GRHPFEGDSITA

-250 VSILTLRQ
+250 TSILSLRP
-258 DVPPAVA
+258 DLPPAVE

-270 CLVKD
+270 CLAKD
-275 PAARAQSV
+275 PAARVQSV
-283 TEIARVLAP
+283 TEIGRVLAP
-292 FGTQRARLSFESI
+292 FGSQRARLSFESI
-305 DRLLPEPAHRGG
+305 DRLLPEP
-317 SSPAEGAPTASTR
+317 TAR
-330 PFGPPS
+330 VGYPPVAS
-336 PSGAGPRAAPDA
+336 APSGARGALGTSSPSWDAAPGAPEA
-348 TTAPMPAPPG
+348 TTAPMPFPPG
-358 MPSSPGSEAPG
+358 MTSSPGSEAAG
-369 AMHATGSDAPGAVH
+369 TAHG
-383 ATLPHASWGN
+383 TLPHASWGN

-400 RGRAALLA
+400 RSRVALLA
-408 SAAGA
+408 GAAGA
-413 LVLVG
+413 LVLAG
-418 GLVLAWRL
+418 FALAWRL
-426 TASRPADDSPSAPSV
+426 TASAPADSSPSLVSTQAPEPASASPGASSAV
-441 TVTAPAPF
+441 TVTPTG
-449 DAATAAAV
+449 AATA
-457 TTAARAADTATA
+457 T
-469 APPAGAEAPAARP
+469 APPGPEASTAPAAS
-482 AETATAAPPAGAPA
+482 AAAAPTPKPAP
-496 IASPSARAPA
+496 R
-506 KPAAPPTAPA
+506 PAAPVKVKSTGSAITLAPPKSTAPA
-516 REKPA
+516 
-521 GSAAPPKPPP
+521 
-531 PATSAPRNAGSDRRI
+531 ATSSSKTPRNHREI

>member
-1 MAQQPAV
+1 MPQQPAA

-35 VVFAAWHLVLERRVA
+35 VVLAAWHLVLERRVA

-78 DGQHIARVLDVG
+78 DGQHIARVIDVG
-90 TLDTG
+90 TLDSG

-109 GQVLQT
+109 GHVLQT
-115 RGPLPLADAADYL
+115 RGPLPLVEAADYLL
-128 QACEAI
+128 QACEAL

-176 TGDSLKEASLTAT
+176 TGDSVKEASLTAT

-200 PEQIRSLKYAD
+200 PEQIRSLKFAD

-228 GRHPFEGDSVTA
+228 GRHPFEGDSITA

-250 VSILTLRQ
+250 TSVMTLRP
-258 DVPPAVA
+258 DVPPAVT
-265 ALVSR
+265 ALVGR

-275 PAARAQSV
+275 PNARVQSV

-292 FGTQRARLSFESI
+292 FGTHRARLSFESI
-305 DRLLPEPAHRGG
+305 DRLLPEPAPRAG
-317 SSPAEGAPTASTR
+317 SSPAELAPTAAPR
-330 PFGPPS
+330 AFGGSS
-336 PSGAGPRAAPDA
+336 PSWARAPEAA

-358 MPSSPGSEAPG
+358 TPSPGTPSSSGGDAVG
-369 AMHATGSDAPGAVH
+369 AAH

-393 TTRSRAP
+393 TTRTRAP
-400 RGRAALLA
+400 RKRVALLA
-408 SAAGA
+408 GAAGVCLLA
-413 LVLVG
+413 GFVM
-418 GLVLAWRL
+418 AWRQM
-426 TASRPADDSPSAPSV
+426 ASGPVDGSAPVASIAAPEPRSASPGAA
-441 TVTAPAPF
+441 TEAPAPVP
-449 DAATAAAV
+449 T
-457 TTAARAADTATA
+457 
-469 APPAGAEAPAARP
+469 
-482 AETATAAPPAGAPA
+482 ETATVAPAPSPPPASSASA
-496 IASPSARAPA
+496 EIAASPAVEPT
-506 KPAAPPTAPA
+506 KPAATPTTPTRPA
-516 REKPA
+516 VTPTKPVVTPTKLTA
-521 GSAAPPKPPP
+521 TSKVTSSGSAATGAPTRPPSAATPPKPKNH
-531 PATSAPRNAGSDRRI
+531 REI

>member
-1 MAQQPAV
+1 MQQQHPV
-8 PSGVPVPGDVLA
+8 PGGVPVPGDVLA

-35 VVFAAWHLVLERRVA
+35 VVLAAWHLVLERRVA

-78 DGQHIARVLDVG
+78 DGQHIARVIDVG
-90 TLDTG
+90 TLDSG

-109 GQVLQT
+109 GHVLQT
-115 RGPLPLADAADYL
+115 RGPLPLAEAADYLL

-176 TGDSLKEASLTAT
+176 TGDSVKEASLTAT

-228 GRHPFEGDSVTA
+228 GRHPFEGDSITA

-250 VSILTLRQ
+250 TSILTLRP
-258 DVPPAVA
+258 DLPPAVG
-265 ALVSR
+265 ALLSR
-270 CLVKD
+270 CLAKD
-275 PAARAQSV
+275 PAARVQSV
-283 TEIARVLAP
+283 TEIGRVLSP

-305 DRLLPEPAHRGG
+305 DRLLPEPAARAGY
-317 SSPAEGAPTASTR
+317 PPLAGA
-330 PFGPPS
+330 
-336 PSGAGPRAAPDA
+336 PSGARGISSPSWDAAPGA
-348 TTAPMPAPPG
+348 PEAATAPMPARPD
-358 MPSSPGSEAPG
+358 MTSSPGSEAAG
-369 AMHATGSDAPGAVH
+369 TAHG
-383 ATLPHASWGN
+383 TLPHASWGN
-393 TTRSRAP
+393 TTRTRAP
-400 RGRAALLA
+400 RSRVALLA
-408 SAAGA
+408 GAASA
-413 LVLVG
+413 LVLAG
-418 GLVLAWRL
+418 FALAWRL
-426 TASRPADDSPSAPSV
+426 TGSAPADSSASLVSTP
-441 TVTAPAPF
+441 APAPVS
-449 DAATAAAV
+449 ASPGASSAV
-457 TTAARAADTATA
+457 TATPTGA
-469 APPAGAEAPAARP
+469 STETAPPPAPVP
-482 AETATAAPPAGAPA
+482 VPT
-496 IASPSARAPA
+496 ASPSAAPTVTPA
-506 KPAAPPTAPA
+506 PSSTTPASKPSATATTSSP
-516 REKPA
+516 RPI
-521 GSAAPPKPPP
+521 PPKPSPP
-531 PATSAPRNAGSDRRI
+531 KTPVDPAKIWN
-546 FD
+546 

>member
-1 MAQQPAV
+1 MQQQQPLPA
-8 PSGVPVPGDVLA
+8 GVPVPGDVLA

-35 VVFAAWHLVLERRVA
+35 VVLAAWHLVLERRVA

-78 DGQHIARVLDVG
+78 DGQHIARVIDVG
-90 TLDTG
+90 TLDSG
-95 AAYMVLEYL
+95 ATYMVLEYL

-109 GQVLQT
+109 GHVLQT
-115 RGPLPLADAADYL
+115 RGPLPLAEAVDYLL

-176 TGDSLKEASLTAT
+176 TGDSVKEASLTAT

-228 GRHPFEGDSVTA
+228 GRHPFEGDSITA

-250 VSILTLRQ
+250 TSILTLRP
-258 DVPPAVA
+258 DLPPAVG

-270 CLVKD
+270 CLAKD
-275 PAARAQSV
+275 PAARVQSV
-283 TEIARVLAP
+283 TEIGRVLAP
-292 FGTQRARLSFESI
+292 FGSQRARLSFESI
-305 DRLLPEPAHRGG
+305 DRLLPEPTARAGYPPVAGAPAGARGT
-317 SSPAEGAPTASTR
+317 SSPSWDAAPGAPE
-330 PFGPPS
+330 
-336 PSGAGPRAAPDA
+336 A
-348 TTAPMPAPPG
+348 TTAPMPFRPD
-358 MPSSPGSEAPG
+358 MTSSPGSEAAG
-369 AMHATGSDAPGAVH
+369 TAHGTM
-383 ATLPHASWGN
+383 PHASWGN
-393 TTRSRAP
+393 TTRARAP
-400 RGRAALLA
+400 RSRVALLA
-408 SAAGA
+408 GAASA

-418 GLVLAWRL
+418 FFLAWRL
-426 TASRPADDSPSAPSV
+426 TASAPADSSASPVSTSAPELASASPGAPSAV
-441 TVTAPAPF
+441 TWTPTG
-449 DAATAAAV
+449 AATATAPPGPAA
-457 TTAARAADTATA
+457 TPEPTASSSA
-469 APPAGAEAPAARP
+469 APTAKPAAP
-482 AETATAAPPAGAPA
+482 TAKPAAP
-496 IASPSARAPA
+496 PA
-506 KPAAPPTAPA
+506 KPAAPPA
-516 REKPA
+516 KPGA
-521 GSAAPPKPPP
+521 GAAISPSPKPSPPKGTIPPQP
-531 PATSAPRNAGSDRRI
+531 VDPGKIWN
-546 FD
+546 